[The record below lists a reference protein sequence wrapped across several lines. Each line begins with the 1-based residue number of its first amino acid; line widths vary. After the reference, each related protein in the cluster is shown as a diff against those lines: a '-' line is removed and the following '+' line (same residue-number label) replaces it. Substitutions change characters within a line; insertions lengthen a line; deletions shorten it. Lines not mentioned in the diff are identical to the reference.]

1 MGGFFF
7 PGRSVAGGFVRL
19 ALHSLLCYPTTNNI
33 LPVNCFFF
41 LLPPSPSFPFFF
53 LLLLLFHKCSS
64 LALSL
69 SLPLP
74 LLLFSVLQNLTKL
87 TNPTNQPTKP
97 PIPVGA
103 AVGAIEVAV
112 LQPFNYAKNSLQQGM
127 KIEMTPAVWY
137 RGVVPNI
144 FNMAGCTMIQFA
156 VGGALKSAV
165 AGGSGSS
172 LTPAQEMG
180 CGLGA
185 GFVSAAWGAPME
197 LIMIQQQRKGK
208 SLPATFTEVIKSG
221 NIGRGFVG
229 CAVREGLWTVGYL
242 SLPSIIRKTLRDYD
256 PVTFDTDNKA
266 RVPGEKG
273 NRRTTNFSI
282 AELFCPF
289 HLFSLFFAS
298 LLNERIN
305 ERINERTVR
314 KFATNQPTNKPTNT
328 HHSSQHLLFPRSL
341 LCFFSPPS
349 SQPPSSAAPSPAT

>member
-1 MGGFFF
+1 
-7 PGRSVAGGFVRL
+7 
-19 ALHSLLCYPTTNNI
+19 
-33 LPVNCFFF
+33 
-41 LLPPSPSFPFFF
+41 
-53 LLLLLFHKCSS
+53 
-64 LALSL
+64 
-69 SLPLP
+69 
-74 LLLFSVLQNLTKL
+74 
-87 TNPTNQPTKP
+87 
-97 PIPVGA
+97 
-103 AVGAIEVAV
+103 
-112 LQPFNYAKNSLQQGM
+112 M

-273 NRRTTNFSI
+273 NRRTFRRTFQSLNFSV
-282 AELFCPF
+282 LFIYFPF
-289 HLFSLFFAS
+289 FLPPFLANALTNGLTNALFVSS
-298 LLNERIN
+298 QP
-305 ERINERTVR
+305 
-314 KFATNQPTNKPTNT
+314 TNQPTNQLTHTIPHNT
-328 HHSSQHLLFPRSL
+328 SSSPAR
-341 LCFFSPPS
+341 CFASSPLPPPS
-349 SQPPSSAAPSPAT
+349 LPHRRRLRLLPNPAHRHHKNLHARRHRAQDLHQPPLHRQIRHR